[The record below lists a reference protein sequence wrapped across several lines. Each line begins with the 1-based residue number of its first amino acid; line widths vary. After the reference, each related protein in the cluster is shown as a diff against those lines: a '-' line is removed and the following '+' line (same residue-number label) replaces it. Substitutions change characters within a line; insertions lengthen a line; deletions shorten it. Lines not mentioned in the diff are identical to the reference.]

1 MKALY
6 RPLPTKPPAVEVNGR
21 SDGTIILTCPYSPAP
36 MAKSTAHM
44 LLESTA
50 RYPERTLIAEKTES
64 GDWRHLT
71 YAEAVSGCRQV
82 AQWLINHGAGV
93 DKPLAIL
100 SGNSIRHF
108 LVAWGA
114 VFARVPYVP
123 VSVAYST
130 VTGARPKLEA
140 VLKKIQ
146 PAFIFAEDLEAHL
159 PALSAVDFDLDKTAI
174 ITARSNPAVTAE
186 SWDAVMAT
194 EVTAEVDASI
204 DRIDH
209 DTVTRYMFTSGSTGM
224 PKAVIYT
231 HGMCCAFIASEQGLQ
246 ENEAEETT
254 TRVLEWMPWSHV
266 GGGVMRLTAV
276 IAAGGAIWLDTGK
289 PLPGEFQKTLA
300 NLRTVRPNTYA
311 GAPFGWSM
319 IVDALESDKEL
330 AALFFKNMTAMD
342 YGSAAMPQALAQRIN
357 ALSVKYTGERIPMK
371 TSLLSTEV
379 MTCLRRYWITEN
391 LAVVGLPM
399 PGVELKLIP
408 FGSKF
413 ELRVRGKGITP
424 GYYRDP
430 EKTREAF
437 DEEGFFRMGDAV
449 VFAEP
454 DDPAQGLCF
463 AGRVREEFKLQ
474 TGTWVS
480 AGTLRADVVT
490 AASPYIK
497 DAVICGLNRTF
508 VAVLAWPNLSA
519 CATLAGSDDPEETCV
534 SQAVKDA
541 ITAGLAA
548 HNANNRGSSRRV
560 ERFLLLAEPPDPGAF
575 EIADKGYINQS
586 EVQRRRASEVARLYA
601 DVPDAG
607 VVVLPKEP
615 SSQ

>member
-1 MKALY
+1 VDHLD
-6 RPLPTKPPAVEVNGR
+6 
-21 SDGTIILTCPYSPAP
+21 DGVMILTCPYLPAP
-36 MAKSTAHM
+36 LARSNAHL
-44 LLESTA
+44 LLESA
-50 RYPERTLIAEKTES
+50 AKYPERILIAEKTET
-64 GDWRHLT
+64 GDWHHLT
-71 YAEAVSGCRQV
+71 YAQAVAGCRRV

-93 DKPLAIL
+93 DNPLAIL

-108 LVAWGA
+108 LMAWGA
-114 VFARVPYVP
+114 VFAQVPYVP
-123 VSVAYST
+123 VSIAYST

-146 PAFIFAEDLEAHL
+146 PSFIFAEDLEAHL
-159 PALSAVDFDLDKTAI
+159 PALSAVDFDLDRVTI
-174 ITARSNPAVTAE
+174 ITAQRNPAVNAE
-186 SWDAVMAT
+186 SWDAVMTT
-194 EVTAEVDASI
+194 EATAEVDDSI
-204 DRIDH
+204 DRINH

-246 ENEAEETT
+246 ENEAEETA

-266 GGGVMRLTAV
+266 GGGVMRLTAI
-276 IAAGGAIWLDTGK
+276 IAAGGAIWLDTGR

-300 NLRTVRPNTYA
+300 NLRKARPNTYA

-319 IVDALESDKEL
+319 ITDALEADTEL
-330 AALFFKNMTAMD
+330 AALFFKNMIAMD
-342 YGSAAMPQALAQRIN
+342 YGSAAMPQALAQRID
-357 ALSVKYTGERIPMK
+357 ALSARYTGERIPMK

-413 ELRVRGKGITP
+413 ELRVRGKGVTP

-437 DEEGFFRMGDAV
+437 DENGFFKMGDAV
-449 VFAEP
+449 VFADP
-454 DDPAQGLCF
+454 DDPVQGLCF
-463 AGRVREEFKLQ
+463 AGRVHEEFKLQ

-490 AASPYIK
+490 ATSPYIK
-497 DAVICGLNRTF
+497 DAVICGLNQTYIGI
-508 VAVLAWPNLSA
+508 LAWPNLSS
-519 CATLAGSDDPEETCV
+519 CAPLAGTEDPEGICA

-541 ITAGLAA
+541 ISAGLAV
-548 HNANNRGSSRRV
+548 HNANNRGSSRRI

-575 EIADKGYINQS
+575 EIADKGYINQG

-601 DVPDAG
+601 DPPDAE
-607 VVVLPKEP
+607 VVVLSRGS